1 MINEPE
7 SELATGNELGKLDQM
22 PPEFELSFKFYIN
35 QIPTTGFKYN
45 LFHGMNDNTEECTES
60 TAGEFLRLDVLADNV
75 TD

>member
-1 MINEPE
+1 MIHEPE
-7 SELATGNELGKLDQM
+7 SEVSAGNKLGKLDQM
-22 PPEFELSFKFYIN
+22 PREFELSFKFYIN
-35 QIPTTGFKYN
+35 QAPTIGSN